1 MQVSGRPPV
10 VEAAR
15 LGQLSTVRKLL
26 DSGTANV
33 EDEDEVSVCIYS
45 CYFKAA
51 IYGTNCVS
59 FLIIHHTLVC
69 VHVVCMRNC
78 VSARLLLK

>member
-1 MQVSGRPPV
+1 M

-26 DSGTANV
+26 DSGTATV
-33 EDEDEVSVCIYS
+33 EDQDKTSLCVRIYL

-59 FLIIHHTLVC
+59 FFIIHHTLLILPHTVC
-69 VHVVCMRNC
+69 VHVVCMLVLVLAYC
-78 VSARLLLK
+78 

>member
-1 MQVSGRPPV
+1 M

-15 LGQLSTVRKLL
+15 LGQLSIVRTLL
-26 DSGTANV
+26 DSGTATV
-33 EDEDEVSVCIYS
+33 EDRDEVCVCVRIYLL

-59 FLIIHHTLVC
+59 YFDNTL
-69 VHVVCMRNC
+69 HVVCMLVLVLAYC
-78 VSARLLLK
+78 

>member
-1 MQVSGRPPV
+1 M

-15 LGQLSTVRKLL
+15 VGQLSTVRKLL
-26 DSGTANV
+26 DSGTASV
-33 EDEDEVSVCIYS
+33 EDRDEVCVCVRTYLL

-59 FLIIHHTLVC
+59 FFIIHHTLILPHTVC
-69 VHVVCMRNC
+69 VHVVCMLVIVHANC
-78 VSARLLLK
+78 

>member
-1 MQVSGRPPV
+1 M

-15 LGQLSTVRKLL
+15 LGQLSTVWKLL
-26 DSGTANV
+26 DSGAATV
-33 EDEDEVSVCIYS
+33 EDHDKVSVCVRIHS

-59 FLIIHHTLVC
+59 FFIIHHTLLVC
-69 VHVVCMRNC
+69 VHVVCVLVLVLAYC
-78 VSARLLLK
+78 